1 MKIKDAYN
9 IWSSIYDSN
18 ENNTRDLEARSLRET
33 LEGLIFDNCLE
44 LGCGT
49 GKNTEWLVAKARQ
62 ITSVDFSPE
71 MLAKTIEKI
80 KSPKVEFVE

>member
-1 MKIKDAYN
+1 
-9 IWSSIYDSN
+9 
-18 ENNTRDLEARSLRET
+18 
-33 LEGLIFDNCLE
+33 LE

-49 GKNTEWLVAKARQ
+49 GKNTEWLVTKAKQ

-71 MLAKTIEKI
+71 MLVKAIEKI